1 MKTIR
6 QTLILLTLALLFAA
20 NVTAAPLD
28 ERQRTVETVVADAL
42 AQLPAATVK
51 EYDKIMGELAATGA
65 EGVGL
70 LADMLVPASQGE
82 NAAVEYAL
90 DGVAS
95 FVTASGREQLRP
107 AVCEG
112 LLAALARCK
121 DDANRAFL
129 VSQLQRC
136 ATADNA
142 AALADYLDDPYLS
155 DPVLRALIS
164 IPASDELL
172 LTLARRTD
180 LTAPQRA
187 ALAYAL
193 GRKRLAAAEPIL
205 LGWIDGADDA
215 TRAALYPALASCGT
229 AASVKT
235 LEAAAHAVNYGDE
248 KTAATDSYLRLLGR
262 MADEGA
268 AREAV
273 KAAKRLLRCE
283 RANVRGAALEVIV
296 RAEGTQAMPY
306 VLAALEKGDI
316 QYRNAALRYIG
327 DKADEAVY
335 AAIAADRKRLSDA
348 AWADVIEWFGMR
360 HAASQIGAV
369 TEAVGSSN
377 DAVALAGIRAAGSL
391 GGSEALAAL
400 IAALGGPHSE
410 AAAQTLL
417 AFNGRINEGVV
428 EALDGKGAMQVQALN
443 LAAARR
449 IGAVADKVFA
459 LLDAS
464 DAAVSAAAYRAL
476 ASIAAPADIDRLSRL
491 LDTADAAH
499 AGQLSAALTRAM
511 RTLAPEKQYEAVYA
525 KMSASPHPERY
536 YPTLAQTGT
545 QQAIDRLVE
554 DFDGSRRA
562 EAFDALLHVDSPQ
575 IVDVLYTIA
584 AGNPELA
591 DRALT
596 RYTACVAASAAT
608 PVRKYQLY
616 RRALDLRPSPQIV
629 VRILYQL
636 EGIREFPAL
645 VLAGRYLDDAATA
658 RAAASAVKTIAAKS
672 ARPLGGDTVRTLLE
686 KSRDI
691 YREWAKSDSDA
702 GYAIDE
708 LTLMLSKLPAEGFAA
723 VETDLSQWSAVAADP
738 ARRATMKAAA
748 LKRAEAA
755 AAEAMRQSWAVD
767 NGTIAYAG
775 GQPSSIAAPGTYENF
790 EFWIDCRTR
799 GAAGITV
806 RSANRIGLGGDAGSG
821 ALSGNRTHASTPAVN
836 ADNAAGEWNTLH
848 VKVMYDRATVEVNGR
863 TVTENVVVENSV
875 SPDEAI
881 YASGAIELL
890 GEGDAAEFRD
900 FYLCELPATPVFE
913 LSPAEQAEGYEVLF
927 DGRSLHKWTGNTA
940 NYVPQEGTIYVTA
953 SYGGKGNLY
962 TIEEY
967 GDFVLRFEFRFLR
980 EGVNNGIGIRT
991 PMGVDA
997 AYHGMEIQVLD
1008 HDAPIYKNLRVY
1020 QQHGSVYGVIPAKRI
1035 KFGPSGTWNVE
1046 EIRAVGDR
1054 ITVTVNGEVILDGD
1068 IRKACQGHNVSED
1081 GSKQNPYTVDH
1092 RNHPGLF
1099 NKKGHIGLL
1108 GHGAGIQFRNIR
1120 IKSLDA
1126 ETARKRK

>member
-6 QTLILLTLALLFAA
+6 QTLILLTFALFFAA

-42 AQLPAATVK
+42 AQLPAATAGD
-51 EYDKIMGELAATGA
+51 YDKIMGELAATGA
-65 EGVGL
+65 EGVGI

-90 DGVAS
+90 NGVAS
-95 FVTASGREQLRP
+95 FVTAAGREQLRP

-129 VSQLQRC
+129 VSQLQLC

-142 AALADYLDDPYLS
+142 ATLAAYIDDPYLG

-164 IPASDELL
+164 IPDSEATLL
-172 LTLARRTD
+172 SLARRSD
-180 LTAPQRA
+180 LSDAQRA
-187 ALAYAL
+187 ALAYAF
-193 GRKRLAAAEPIL
+193 GEKRTAAAEPIL

-229 AASVKT
+229 AASAKA
-235 LEAAAHAVNYGDE
+235 LEAAARAVDYGCDE
-248 KTAATDSYLRLLGR
+248 TAATDSYLRLLDR
-262 MADEGA
+262 MVDEGA
-268 AREAV
+268 ARDAV
-273 KAAKRLLRCE
+273 KAAKRLLKCE

-296 RAEGTQAMPY
+296 RAEGTRAMPY

-327 DKADEAVY
+327 DKADDAVY
-335 AAIAADRKRLSDA
+335 AAIAADRKRLSDE
-348 AWADVIEWFGMR
+348 AWADVIEWFGVR
-360 HAASQIGAV
+360 HAASQTGAV

-377 DAVALAGIRAAGSL
+377 DAVALAG
-391 GGSEALAAL
+391 
-400 IAALGGPHSE
+400 
-410 AAAQTLL
+410 
-417 AFNGRINEGVV
+417 
-428 EALDGKGAMQVQALN
+428 N

-449 IGAVADKVFA
+449 IDAVADKVFA
-459 LLDAS
+459 LPDAP
-464 DAAVSAAAYRAL
+464 DAAVSEAAYRAL
-476 ASIAAPADIDRLSRL
+476 ASIAAPADVDRLSRL

-499 AGQLSAALTRAM
+499 AGQLSAALTHAV
-511 RTLAPEKQYEAVYA
+511 RTLAPEKQYETVYA
-525 KMSASPHPERY
+525 RMSASPRPERY

-545 QQAIDRLVE
+545 QQAIDCLVE
-554 DFDGSRRA
+554 NFAGTRRA
-562 EAFDALLHVDSPQ
+562 EAFDALLRVDAPQ
-575 IVDVLYTIA
+575 IAGVLYTIA
-584 AGNPELA
+584 AGNPDLA

-596 RYTACVAASAAT
+596 RYTACVAALDAT

-616 RRALDLRPSPQIV
+616 RQALELNPSPKIAV
-629 VRILYQL
+629 GILRKL

-645 VLAGRYLDDAATA
+645 VLAGRYLDDEATA
-658 RAAASAVKTIAAKS
+658 RAAAAAVKTIAAKS
-672 ARPLGGDTVRTLLE
+672 ARPLGGDTVRALLE

-691 YREWAKSDSDA
+691 YREWAKSDADA
-702 GYAIDE
+702 GYAVDE

-723 VETDLSQWSAVAADP
+723 VATDLAQWSAVTADP

-755 AAEAMRQSWAVD
+755 AAKAMQQSWTTAD
-767 NGTIAYAG
+767 GTIAYAG
-775 GQPSSIAAPGTYENF
+775 GEPSTIAAPGTYENF

-799 GAAGITV
+799 GAAGIAV
-806 RSANRIGLGGDAGSG
+806 RSTNRIGLGGDAGSG
-821 ALSGNRTHASTPAVN
+821 ALTGNRTHASTPAVD
-836 ADNAAGEWNTLH
+836 ADNADGEWNTLH
-848 VKVMYDRATVEVNGR
+848 VKVVDDRVTVEVNGR
-863 TVTENVVVENSV
+863 TVTENVILENTCA
-875 SPDEAI
+875 PGEAA

-913 LSPAEQAEGYEVLF
+913 LSPEERAEGYEVLF
-927 DGRSLHKWTGNTA
+927 DGRSLHKWTGNTT

-962 TIEEY
+962 TVEEY
-967 GDFVLRFEFRFLR
+967 GDFILRFEFRFLR
-980 EGVNNGIGIRT
+980 EGVNNGIGLRT

-997 AYHGMEIQVLD
+997 AYHGMEIQILD

-1020 QQHGSVYGVIPAKRI
+1020 QQHGSVYGIIPAKRI
-1035 KFGPSGTWNVE
+1035 KFGELGTWNVE

-1068 IRKACQGHNVSED
+1068 IREACQGHNVSED
-1081 GSKQNPYTVDH
+1081 GSKKNPYTVDH

-1126 ETARKRK
+1126 KTQNGK